1 MNEMQQRRLRYRLRR
16 GLLEM
21 DLLLNR
27 FAEHHLAGLT
37 IAELAALDRLLDL
50 PDTELLR
57 LVLGQGAD
65 AARMNAV
72 GGAGADLATDISG
85 VAGISGMAGVDVS
98 GVVAKIRGHS
108 VAAGMFPFCK
118 EGVAGVA

>member
-27 FAEHHLAGLT
+27 FAERHLAGLT

-50 PDTELLR
+50 PDTELLK

-65 AARMNAV
+65 AARMNAG

-85 VAGISGMAGVDVS
+85 MAGVDVA

>member
-27 FAEHHLAGLT
+27 FAERHLAGLT

-50 PDTELLR
+50 PDTELLK
-57 LVLGQGAD
+57 LVLGQ
-65 AARMNAV
+65 
-72 GGAGADLATDISG
+72 GADLATDISG
-85 VAGISGMAGVDVS
+85 VAGVDVA

-118 EGVAGVA
+118 EGVMTTPSGYACHPFLAEGEFTG

>member
-27 FAEHHLAGLT
+27 FAERHLAGLT
-37 IAELAALDRLLDL
+37 IGELAALDRLLDL

-72 GGAGADLATDISG
+72 GGAGADEAAL
-85 VAGISGMAGVDVS
+85 
-98 GVVAKIRGHS
+98 VAKIRGHS